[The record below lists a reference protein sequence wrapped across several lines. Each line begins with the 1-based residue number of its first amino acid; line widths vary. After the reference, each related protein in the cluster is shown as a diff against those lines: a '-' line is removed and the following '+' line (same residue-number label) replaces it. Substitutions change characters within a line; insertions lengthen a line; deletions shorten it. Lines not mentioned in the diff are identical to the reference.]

1 MSIALKSC
9 AASTAYGREERLM
22 IELVRSNDLIFLS
35 WLTMC
40 LEEEAIELAALNERM
55 AIGHGSIPAIK
66 HRVMF
71 DDG

>member
-1 MSIALKSC
+1 
-9 AASTAYGREERLM
+9 M
-22 IELVRSNDLIFLS
+22 IELVRSNDVIFLS

-40 LEEEAIELAALNERM
+40 LEEEGIAPAAFNGRM

>member
-1 MSIALKSC
+1 
-9 AASTAYGREERLM
+9 M
-22 IELVRSNDLIFLS
+22 IELVRSNDMIFLS

-40 LEEEAIELAALNERM
+40 LEEESIEPVALNERM

-71 DDG
+71 DGGQVAWARSGLHEALDL

>member
-1 MSIALKSC
+1 
-9 AASTAYGREERLM
+9 M
-22 IELVRSNDLIFLS
+22 IELVRSKDMIFLS

-40 LEEEAIELAALNERM
+40 LEEESIEPVALNERM

-71 DDG
+71 DEG

>member
-1 MSIALKSC
+1 
-9 AASTAYGREERLM
+9 M

-66 HRVMF
+66 QRVMF